1 MAEFRFRFDDMLSRH
16 VAVFK
21 DLFVDLAQSLY
32 VRTSQSV
39 SGDQSVFHGSE
50 YGALREVITEQLL
63 KPFTPRAY
71 SIRSGFVVDGEGVG
85 NVQPT
90 GVSPPRQCDL
100 LVCSED
106 MAPFRSQLELGQ
118 FYLKHS
124 VAAVG
129 EVKSKLADASDQKEA
144 IDQLSAQMRLWPDKP
159 SISQEGADRLKFLA
173 VNELQTILDYTDQA
187 TSSSAVINPF
197 SFLICEGLRPDTSV
211 EPRRLRKLVKM
222 VCDEGKSLPDAILSV
237 KDGLIARIPQ
247 TGSSTG
253 SDDVLFVL
261 PTVDSN
267 THIKFFLAMYYRHLM
282 TWQAKPLNLLDYLR
296 VHPSDIFA
304 RQG

>member
-32 VRTSQSV
+32 VRTSQSN
-39 SGDQSVFHGSE
+39 SGDQSVFHSGE

-71 SIRSGFVVDGEGVG
+71 SIRSGFVIEGEGVG
-85 NVQPT
+85 HMPLNEAP
-90 GVSPPRQCDL
+90 PPRQCDL

-124 VAAVG
+124 VSAVG
-129 EVKSKLADASDQKEA
+129 EVKSKLLEASDQRKA
-144 IDQLSAQMRLWPDKP
+144 IDQLSAQMRFWPDKP
-159 SISQEGADRLKFLA
+159 SVSQEGSVALKFLA
-173 VNELQTILDYTDQA
+173 VNELQTILDYTDLG
-187 TSSSAVINPF
+187 TSSSAVIHPF
-197 SFLICEGLRPDTSV
+197 SFLICEGLHPDKSV
-211 EPRRLRKLVKM
+211 EPTRLRKLVKM

-296 VHPSDIFA
+296 LHPSDIFA
-304 RQG
+304 RHG